1 MEKQKMPPKNVP
13 ILAIPFLLAFVMLR
27 AVLFAAVNV
36 LALFVCAPYAI
47 ITGRQPKWL
56 DKLEEYIGIHNP

>member
-1 MEKQKMPPKNVP
+1 MPPKKVP
-13 ILAIPFLLAFVMLR
+13 ILAIPFLFMYLMA
-27 AVLFAAVNV
+27 
-36 LALFVCAPYAI
+36 LALLAGIVNTLACLVCAPYAI